1 MMELKARKRRTAQ
14 KTMERIMRALPL
26 KSAELAYGPQLF
38 AASDSVAVFATM
50 PELDGE
56 GEICILDLL
65 ELKRDGER
73 GVSSRR
79 SLSDS
84 MQMQWNHEFNESD
97 GLLFLVRSWR
107 ERERGEQ
114 GRAGRRK
121 PTALSSYNVFVGH
134 GLIMGLVWV
143 WFGEHVLVRLWE
155 KSNRKRTAQSIYNG
169 RSHFFRFLNIYHEK
183 YPCFHTPCLPFTRW
197 LAPFLAI
204 CKCHCKSL
212 NK

>member
-107 ERERGEQ
+107 ERERRAGQ
-114 GRAGRRK
+114 GRAGQ
-121 PTALSSYNVFVGH
+121 
-134 GLIMGLVWV
+134 
-143 WFGEHVLVRLWE
+143 GEGNLRL
-155 KSNRKRTAQSIYNG
+155 
-169 RSHFFRFLNIYHEK
+169 
-183 YPCFHTPCLPFTRW
+183 
-197 LAPFLAI
+197 
-204 CKCHCKSL
+204 
-212 NK
+212 